1 MTGSLILHTP
11 MPIIPLTQVV
21 ADMALIDIDVTGR
34 GETCCFY
41 GWGEAMHPWPDSGVR
56 CLPHHLITA
65 EDNMA
70 LKWLATTLKMLGEQ
84 VVVTDL
90 DDWSVVSSIMPISYD
105 DSHQH

>member
-1 MTGSLILHTP
+1 MPSSLILHTP
-11 MPIIPLTQVV
+11 MPMIPLTQVV

-41 GWGEAMHPWPDSGVR
+41 GWGEKMHPPGSSGPR

-84 VVVTDL
+84 VVVTEI
-90 DDWSVVSSIMPISYD
+90 DDWSVVSSIMPMLYD
-105 DSHQH
+105 ESHQH